1 MKKKTLSLKTI
12 LNIVE
17 AVLHV
22 TLSILL
28 IKSLKDDFE

>member
-1 MKKKTLSLKTI
+1 MKKKTLNLKTI

-17 AVLHV
+17 AILYAV
-22 TLSILL
+22 LSILL

>member
-12 LNIVE
+12 LSIVE

-22 TLSILL
+22 ALSILL
-28 IKSLKDDFE
+28 IKSLKDGFE

>member
-22 TLSILL
+22 ALSILL
-28 IKSLKDDFE
+28 IKSLKDNVE